1 MEKACALEAAGH
13 VPPVQDLVG
22 ILSKQILG
30 GYLSSPF
37 LKWQQQGEE
46 GRSQLLNCIVGRDL
60 PPQRLKTPSH
70 FQPSLRTTL
79 KLREDVP
86 EDSILC

>member
-46 GRSQLLNCIVGRDL
+46 GRSQLLNCLWGGTF
-60 PPQRLKTPSH
+60 PLKS
-70 FQPSLRTTL
+70 L
-79 KLREDVP
+79 KLPTTFNPV
-86 EDSILC
+86 